1 MNVPEEGPV
10 SGPVW
15 TLLSRFGQRKQ
26 LGLVACCGANIP
38 V

>member
-1 MNVPEEGPV
+1 MNVPEEGSV
-10 SGPVW
+10 FGPVW

-26 LGLVACCGANIP
+26 SGLVACCGAGIP